1 LPADTCSQIRE
12 GLKSD
17 NSDLV
22 RMEINNICKGLNGFV
37 VKDNLQKLT
46 SIISSG
52 CKINA
57 TLLCTECI
65 QTLPPQSEIKISF
78 SLSGTQ
84 YSKTID
90 ILSGYPL
97 KCVGMHE

>member
-1 LPADTCSQIRE
+1 MKRFLMSFCLFCFAISFVSCKKEILPADTCSQIRE

-57 TLLCTECI
+57 TLLCT
-65 QTLPPQSEIKISF
+65 
-78 SLSGTQ
+78 
-84 YSKTID
+84 
-90 ILSGYPL
+90 
-97 KCVGMHE
+97 